1 MKNNWYNNIKDKVK
15 NCNYNFAKNILYHLI
30 APCVIILVGL
40 ILLLTVNFNLSYDYS
55 GGSVASVVVV
65 DKDLNKSNEYNNAK
79 KNVVEVFNDNNVT
92 HLVFQKVETNYYGD
106 AIVVQFDRVS
116 DDVREQLKSDL
127 LAKFYQDADGN
138 YTIDEDERNNYVKV
152 DNFERSVSSEV
163 LNATILAVLV
173 TFIALFVYTASR
185 KGLCA
190 GFVSLFA
197 NVVSCLMYTGL
208 LLITR
213 TEVDINVV
221 GTCGFI
227 VVLSGLCSHMYF
239 TRIKENLSKEIYAKT
254 PKHELANLTTKQN
267 LKVYAVI
274 SMVAL
279 IFALFT
285 TVMPIYSM
293 QSLGL
298 AIFFAL
304 ISSMYTSVMITPGL
318 WAMFFVPK
326 KKKQQV
332 EKSKDVVVEE
342 KLTEDDINNAPEIIV
357 ETEAKE

>member
-1 MKNNWYNNIKDKVK
+1 MKSNWYNNIKDKVK
-15 NCNYNFAKNILYHLI
+15 NCNYNFAKNVLYHLI

-55 GGSVASVVVV
+55 GGTVASVVVV
-65 DKDLNKSNEYNNAK
+65 DKDLNKSEEYNNAK
-79 KNVVEVFNDNNVT
+79 KNVVEVFNNNNIT

-116 DDVREQLKSDL
+116 DDVKEQLKADL
-127 LAKFYQDADGN
+127 LAKFYPEL
-138 YTIDEDERNNYVKV
+138 TDEYEKSIYVKV
-152 DNFERSVSSEV
+152 DNFERSVSNEV

-173 TFIALFVYTASR
+173 TFVALFVYTASR

-190 GFVSLFA
+190 GFISLFT
-197 NVVSCLMYTGL
+197 NVIACLMYTGL

-213 TEVDINVV
+213 TKVDISVV
-221 GTCGFI
+221 GTFGFI
-227 VVLSGLCSHMYF
+227 VVLSGLCSHIYF
-239 TRIKENLSKEIYAKT
+239 TKIKDNLSKEIYAKT
-254 PKHELANLTTKQN
+254 PKQELANLTLKQN
-267 LKVYAVI
+267 IKMYAMI
-274 SMVAL
+274 SIAVL

-298 AIFFAL
+298 AIFLAL
-304 ISSMYTSVMITPGL
+304 ISSMYSLVMIAPGL
-318 WAMFFVPK
+318 WTIFYVPI

-332 EKSKDVVVEE
+332 EKPKDVVVEE